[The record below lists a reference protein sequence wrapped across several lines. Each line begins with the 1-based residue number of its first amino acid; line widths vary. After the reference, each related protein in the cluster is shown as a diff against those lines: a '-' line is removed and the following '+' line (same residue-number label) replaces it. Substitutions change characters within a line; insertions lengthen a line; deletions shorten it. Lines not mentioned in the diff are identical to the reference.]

1 MRLENKVAIVTG
13 GANGIG
19 RAICELFA
27 EEGASVVV
35 ADIEG
40 DAGLQTVDRIE
51 AGGGRAMMVEMD
63 VSREADV
70 EGMVRSVVSALG
82 RVDVLV
88 SDAAAFS
95 FGSVDSASQ
104 SDWDRALGVN
114 VMGTAY
120 CAKHVLPVMKE
131 GGGGSMVVVA
141 SVSSFIAQPAFV
153 PYNASKGALLQMTRC
168 MALDMAPFNIRVNC
182 VCPGAILTRATE
194 RHREFLGADRE
205 QFLRDAAD
213 GSMMKRLGAPR
224 EIAYGALFLA
234 SDESSFMTGAPL
246 VIDGGLTAQ

>member
-1 MRLENKVAIVTG
+1 MRLRDKVAIVTG

-19 RAICELFA
+19 QAICELFA

-35 ADIEG
+35 ADIER

-51 AGGGRAMMVEMD
+51 AGGGQAMMVEMD

-95 FGSVDSASQ
+95 FGSVDTASQ

-131 GGGGSMVVVA
+131 SGGGSIVVVA

-182 VCPGAILTRATE
+182 VCPGSILTRATE

-205 QFLRDAAD
+205 QFLREAAD
-213 GSMMKRLGAPR
+213 ASMMKRLGAPR

>member
-1 MRLENKVAIVTG
+1 MRLKNKVAIVTG

-27 EEGASVVV
+27 QEGASVVV
-35 ADIEG
+35 ADIER

-51 AGGGRAMMVEMD
+51 AGGGKAVMVETD
-63 VSREADV
+63 VSKEDDV
-70 EGMVRSVVSALG
+70 RRMVAAAARAFGS
-82 RVDVLV
+82 VDVLV

-95 FGSVDSASQ
+95 FGSVDTASQ

-131 GGGGSMVVVA
+131 GGGGSIVVVA

-205 QFLRDAAD
+205 QFLREAAD
-213 GSMMKRLGAPR
+213 ASMMKRLGAPR

>member
-19 RAICELFA
+19 QAICELFA

-35 ADIEG
+35 ADIER

-51 AGGGRAMMVEMD
+51 ASGGRAMMVEMD
-63 VSREADV
+63 VSREVDV

-95 FGSVDSASQ
+95 FGSVDTASQ

-131 GGGGSMVVVA
+131 GGGGSIVVVA

-182 VCPGAILTRATE
+182 VCPGSILTRATE

-213 GSMMKRLGAPR
+213 ASMMKRLGAPR

>member
-1 MRLENKVAIVTG
+1 MRLRDKVAIVTG

-19 RAICELFA
+19 QAICELFA

-35 ADIEG
+35 ADIER

-51 AGGGRAMMVEMD
+51 AGGGQAMMVEMD

-95 FGSVDSASQ
+95 FGSVDTASQ

-131 GGGGSMVVVA
+131 SGGGSIVVVA

-182 VCPGAILTRATE
+182 VCPGSILTRATE

-213 GSMMKRLGAPR
+213 ASMMKRLGAPR

>member
-19 RAICELFA
+19 RAICDLFA

-35 ADIEG
+35 ADIER

-70 EGMVRSVVSALG
+70 EGMVRSVVTALG

-95 FGSVDSASQ
+95 FGSVDTASQ

-194 RHREFLGADRE
+194 RHREFLGAERE
-205 QFLRDAAD
+205 QFLREAAD
-213 GSMMKRLGAPR
+213 ASMMKRLGAPR

>member
-27 EEGASVVV
+27 QEGASVVV
-35 ADIEG
+35 ADIER
-40 DAGLQTVDRIE
+40 DAGLKTVDRIE
-51 AGGGRAMMVEMD
+51 AGGGRAMMVETD

-95 FGSVDSASQ
+95 FGSVDTASQ

-194 RHREFLGADRE
+194 RHREFLGAERE
-205 QFLRDAAD
+205 QFLREAAD
-213 GSMMKRLGAPR
+213 ASMMKRLGAPR

>member
-19 RAICELFA
+19 RAICDLFA

-35 ADIEG
+35 ADIER

-95 FGSVDSASQ
+95 FGSVDTASQ

-194 RHREFLGADRE
+194 RHREFLGAERE

-213 GSMMKRLGAPR
+213 ASMMKRLGAPR

>member
-1 MRLENKVAIVTG
+1 MRLQGKVAIVTG

-35 ADIEG
+35 ADIER

-70 EGMVRSVVSALG
+70 EGMVRSVVSALS

-95 FGSVDSASQ
+95 FGSVDTASQ

-131 GGGGSMVVVA
+131 GGGGSIVVVA

-213 GSMMKRLGAPR
+213 ASMMKRLGAPR

>member
-19 RAICELFA
+19 RAICDLFA

-35 ADIEG
+35 ADIER

-95 FGSVDSASQ
+95 FGSVDTASQ

-194 RHREFLGADRE
+194 RHREFLGAERE
-205 QFLRDAAD
+205 QFLREAAD
-213 GSMMKRLGAPR
+213 ASMMKRLGAPR

>member
-19 RAICELFA
+19 QAICELFA

-35 ADIEG
+35 ADIER

-51 AGGGRAMMVEMD
+51 AGGGQAMMVEMD

-95 FGSVDSASQ
+95 FGSVDTASQ

-182 VCPGAILTRATE
+182 VCPGSILMRATE

-213 GSMMKRLGAPR
+213 ASMMKRLGAPR

>member
-35 ADIEG
+35 ADIER

-51 AGGGRAMMVEMD
+51 AGGGQAVMVETD
-63 VSREADV
+63 VSKEDDV
-70 EGMVRSVVSALG
+70 RRMVAAAVRAFDS
-82 RVDVLV
+82 VDVLV

-95 FGSVDSASQ
+95 FGSVDTASQ

-131 GGGGSMVVVA
+131 SGGGSIVVVA

-213 GSMMKRLGAPR
+213 ASMMKRLGAPR

>member
-19 RAICELFA
+19 QAICELFA

-35 ADIEG
+35 ADIER

-51 AGGGRAMMVEMD
+51 AGGGQAMMVEMD

-95 FGSVDSASQ
+95 FGSVDTASQ

-131 GGGGSMVVVA
+131 GGGGSIVVVA

-182 VCPGAILTRATE
+182 VCPGSILTRATE

-213 GSMMKRLGAPR
+213 ASMMKRLGAPR

>member
-1 MRLENKVAIVTG
+1 MRLQGKVAIVTG

-35 ADIEG
+35 ADIER

-95 FGSVDSASQ
+95 FGSVDTASQ

-131 GGGGSMVVVA
+131 GGGGSIVVVA

-213 GSMMKRLGAPR
+213 ASMMKRLGAPR

>member
-35 ADIEG
+35 ADIER

-63 VSREADV
+63 VSRESDV
-70 EGMVRSVVSALG
+70 EGMVRSVVTALG

-95 FGSVDSASQ
+95 FGSVDTASQ

-194 RHREFLGADRE
+194 RHREFVGADRE

-213 GSMMKRLGAPR
+213 ASMMKRLGAPR

>member
-27 EEGASVVV
+27 QEGASVVV
-35 ADIEG
+35 ADIER

-51 AGGGRAMMVEMD
+51 AGGGQAVMVETD
-63 VSREADV
+63 VSKEDDV
-70 EGMVRSVVSALG
+70 RRMVAAAVRAFDS
-82 RVDVLV
+82 VDVLV

-95 FGSVDSASQ
+95 FGSVDTASQ

-131 GGGGSMVVVA
+131 GGGGSIVVVA

-213 GSMMKRLGAPR
+213 ASMMKRLGAPR
-224 EIAYGALFLA
+224 EIAHGALFLA

>member
-35 ADIEG
+35 ADIER

-51 AGGGRAMMVEMD
+51 AGGGQAMMVEMD
-63 VSREADV
+63 VSREVDV

-95 FGSVDSASQ
+95 FGSVDTASQ

-131 GGGGSMVVVA
+131 GGGGSIVVVA

-182 VCPGAILTRATE
+182 VCPGSILTRATE

-213 GSMMKRLGAPR
+213 ASMMRRLGAPR

>member
-35 ADIEG
+35 ADIER

-70 EGMVRSVVSALG
+70 EGMVRSVVTALG

-95 FGSVDSASQ
+95 FGSVDTASQ

-194 RHREFLGADRE
+194 RHREFLGAERE
-205 QFLRDAAD
+205 QFLREAAD
-213 GSMMKRLGAPR
+213 ASMMKRLGAPR

>member
-35 ADIEG
+35 ADIER

-95 FGSVDSASQ
+95 FGSVDTASQ

-194 RHREFLGADRE
+194 RHREFLGAERE
-205 QFLRDAAD
+205 PFLREAAD
-213 GSMMKRLGAPR
+213 ASMMKRLGAPR

>member
-1 MRLENKVAIVTG
+1 MRLRDKVAIVTG

-19 RAICELFA
+19 RAICELLA
-27 EEGASVVV
+27 EEGARVVV
-35 ADIEG
+35 ADIEA
-40 DAGLQTVDRIE
+40 DAGRETVDRIE
-51 AGGGRAMMVEMD
+51 LAGGTALMVESD

-70 EGMVRSVVSALG
+70 EGMVRASVNAYG
-82 RVDVLV
+82 GVDVLV
-88 SDAAAFS
+88 SNAAAFA
-95 FGSVDSASQ
+95 FGTVDAASE
-104 SDWDRALGVN
+104 SDWQRALGVN

-120 CAKHVLPVMKE
+120 CAKHVLPVMKK
-131 GGGGSMVVVA
+131 GGGGSIVVVA
-141 SVSSFIAQPAFV
+141 SVASFVANPAFV

-182 VCPGAILTRATE
+182 VCPGAVLTRATDL
-194 RHREFLGADRE
+194 HREFVGVDRDEFLRE
-205 QFLRDAAD
+205 QADA
-213 GSMMKRLGAPR
+213 SMMKRHGTPK

>member
-1 MRLENKVAIVTG
+1 MRLRNKVAIVTG

-35 ADIEG
+35 ADIER
-40 DAGLQTVDRIE
+40 DSGLQTVDRIE

-95 FGSVDSASQ
+95 FGSVDTASQ

-131 GGGGSMVVVA
+131 GGGGSIVVVA

-213 GSMMKRLGAPR
+213 ASMMKRLGAPR

>member
-19 RAICELFA
+19 QAICELFA

-35 ADIEG
+35 ADIER

-51 AGGGRAMMVEMD
+51 AGGGQAMMVEMD
-63 VSREADV
+63 VSREVDV

-95 FGSVDSASQ
+95 FGSVDTASQ

-131 GGGGSMVVVA
+131 GGGGSIVVVA

-213 GSMMKRLGAPR
+213 ASMMKRLGAPR

>member
-35 ADIEG
+35 ADIER

-51 AGGGRAMMVEMD
+51 AGGGQAMMVEMD

-95 FGSVDSASQ
+95 FGSVDTASQ

-131 GGGGSMVVVA
+131 GGGGSIVVVA

-182 VCPGAILTRATE
+182 VCPGSILMRATE

-213 GSMMKRLGAPR
+213 ASMMKRLGAPR

>member
-35 ADIEG
+35 ADIER

-51 AGGGRAMMVEMD
+51 AGGGQAMMVEMD
-63 VSREADV
+63 VSREVDV

-95 FGSVDSASQ
+95 FGSVDTASQ

-131 GGGGSMVVVA
+131 GGGGSIVVVA

-213 GSMMKRLGAPR
+213 ASMMKRLGAPR

>member
-1 MRLENKVAIVTG
+1 MRLQGKVAIVTG

-27 EEGASVVV
+27 QEGASVVV
-35 ADIEG
+35 ADIER

-95 FGSVDSASQ
+95 FGSVDTASQ

-131 GGGGSMVVVA
+131 GGGGSIVVVA

-182 VCPGAILTRATE
+182 VCPGAIVTRATE

-213 GSMMKRLGAPR
+213 ASMMKRLGAPR

>member
-1 MRLENKVAIVTG
+1 MRLRDKVAIVTG

-35 ADIEG
+35 ADIER

-95 FGSVDSASQ
+95 FGSVDTASQ

-131 GGGGSMVVVA
+131 GGGGSIVVVA

-213 GSMMKRLGAPR
+213 ASMMKRLGAPR

>member
-35 ADIEG
+35 ADIER

-95 FGSVDSASQ
+95 FGSVDTASQ

-194 RHREFLGADRE
+194 RHREFLGADRG

-213 GSMMKRLGAPR
+213 ASMMKRLGAPR

>member
-1 MRLENKVAIVTG
+1 MRLRDKVAIVTG

-35 ADIEG
+35 ADIER

-51 AGGGRAMMVEMD
+51 AGGGKAVMVEMD

-70 EGMVRSVVSALG
+70 EGMVRSVVTALG

-95 FGSVDSASQ
+95 FGSVDTASQ

-131 GGGGSMVVVA
+131 GGGGSIVVVA

-213 GSMMKRLGAPR
+213 ASMMKRLGAPR

>member
-19 RAICELFA
+19 QAICELFA

-35 ADIEG
+35 ADIER

-95 FGSVDSASQ
+95 FGSVDTASQ

-131 GGGGSMVVVA
+131 GGGGSIVVVA

-182 VCPGAILTRATE
+182 VCPGSILTRATE

-205 QFLRDAAD
+205 QFLQEAAD
-213 GSMMKRLGAPR
+213 ASMMKRLGAPR

>member
-35 ADIEG
+35 ADIER

-95 FGSVDSASQ
+95 FGSVDTASQ

-131 GGGGSMVVVA
+131 GGGGSIVVVA

-168 MALDMAPFNIRVNC
+168 MALDMAAFNIRVNC

-213 GSMMKRLGAPR
+213 ASMMKRLGAPR

>member
-19 RAICELFA
+19 QAICELFA

-35 ADIEG
+35 ADIER

-51 AGGGRAMMVEMD
+51 AGGGQAMMVEMD

-95 FGSVDSASQ
+95 FGSVDTASQ

-131 GGGGSMVVVA
+131 GGGGSIVVVA

-182 VCPGAILTRATE
+182 VCPGSILTRATE
-194 RHREFLGADRE
+194 RHREFLGTDRE
-205 QFLRDAAD
+205 QFLREAAD
-213 GSMMKRLGAPR
+213 ASMMKRLGAPR

>member
-1 MRLENKVAIVTG
+1 
-13 GANGIG
+13 
-19 RAICELFA
+19 
-27 EEGASVVV
+27 
-35 ADIEG
+35 
-40 DAGLQTVDRIE
+40 
-51 AGGGRAMMVEMD
+51 MV
-63 VSREADV
+63 REAA
-70 EGMVRSVVSALG
+70 GAFNG
-82 RVDVLV
+82 VDILV

-104 SDWDRALGVN
+104 EEWDRALGVN

-120 CAKHVLPVMKE
+120 CAKHVLPVMRE
-131 GGGGSMVVVA
+131 GGGGSIVVVA

-182 VCPGAILTRATE
+182 VCPGAVLTRATE
-194 RHREFLGADRE
+194 KHRAFVGADRE
-205 QFLRDAAD
+205 EFLREAAEA
-213 GSMMKRLGAPR
+213 SMMKRLGDPS

-246 VIDGGLTAQ
+246 VIDGGLTAL

>member
-19 RAICELFA
+19 QAICELFA

-35 ADIEG
+35 ADIER

-95 FGSVDSASQ
+95 FGSVDTASQ

-131 GGGGSMVVVA
+131 GGGGSIVVVA

-205 QFLRDAAD
+205 QFLREAAD
-213 GSMMKRLGAPR
+213 ASMMKRLGAPR

>member
-1 MRLENKVAIVTG
+1 MRLRDKVAIVTG

-35 ADIEG
+35 ADIER

-95 FGSVDSASQ
+95 FGSVDTASQ

-131 GGGGSMVVVA
+131 GGGGSIVVVA

-182 VCPGAILTRATE
+182 VCPGSILTRATE

-213 GSMMKRLGAPR
+213 ASMMKRLGAPR

>member
-19 RAICELFA
+19 QAICELFA

-35 ADIEG
+35 ADIER

-51 AGGGRAMMVEMD
+51 AGGGQAMMVEMD

-95 FGSVDSASQ
+95 FGSVDTASQ

-182 VCPGAILTRATE
+182 VCPGSILTRATE

-213 GSMMKRLGAPR
+213 ASMMKRLGAPR

>member
-19 RAICELFA
+19 QAICELFA

-35 ADIEG
+35 ADIER

-51 AGGGRAMMVEMD
+51 AGGGQAMMVEMD
-63 VSREADV
+63 VSREVDV

-95 FGSVDSASQ
+95 FGSVDTASQ

-131 GGGGSMVVVA
+131 GGGGSIVVVA

-182 VCPGAILTRATE
+182 VCPGSILTRATE

-213 GSMMKRLGAPR
+213 ASMMKRLGAPR